1 MIIPKFLE
9 KGDTIGVT
17 ACSCGVL
24 KKIEKY
30 EKSIQ
35 HFIDDGYKIIETNN
49 VRTMGPVS
57 SDAITRVRELREL
70 YENKDV
76 AMIIIASGG
85 DYLYDILSYIDYNL
99 IRKSVKWIVGSS
111 DPTSLLFIITTNLDI
126 ATIYSPCNLSG
137 MAMNNLHES
146 LVNYMEIIKGNL
158 VKQIKYDYYE
168 KEELNSSND
177 YNLDTKNEWIKI
189 NFENCDLSGIIIGGC
204 IECLKDVIGTKYDK
218 TLEFIEKYKDDRII
232 WYFDVFAMSY
242 ENLHNTLLQFKN
254 AGWFKYTD
262 LILIGKVKY
271 PSTEDMTL
279 YVNDI
284 KSALNGVNVVFN
296 YDIGHVKPSF
306 TIINGSRT
314 QVIINEEESSLKYL
328 F

>member
-1 MIIPKFLE
+1 MIIPNFLK
-9 KGDTIGVT
+9 KGDVIGVT
-17 ACSCGVL
+17 ASSCGVL
-24 KKIEKY
+24 KKIDKY

-49 VRTMGPVS
+49 VRTDGPVS
-57 SDAITRVRELREL
+57 SDIATRVRELHEL

-99 IRKSVKWIVGSS
+99 ISDNVKWIAGSS

-146 LVNYMEIIKGNL
+146 LVNYMQIIKGNL

-168 KEELNSSND
+168 KEELDTSNE
-177 YNLDTKNEWIKI
+177 YNLNTKNEWIKI
-189 NFENCDLSGIIIGGC
+189 NFDTCNVTGRIIGGC
-204 IECLKDVIGTKYDK
+204 MECLKDVIGTKYDK
-218 TLEFIEKYKDDRII
+218 TIQFIEKYKNDRII
-232 WYFDVFAMSY
+232 WYFDIFAMSY
-242 ENLHNTLLQFKN
+242 ENVHNTLLQFKN

-271 PSTEDMTL
+271 PSTDDISL

-284 KSALNGVNVVFN
+284 KSALNDVNVVFN
-296 YDIGHVKPSF
+296 YDVGHVKPSF
-306 TIINGSRT
+306 TMINGSRA
-314 QVIINEEESSLKYL
+314 QVIISEQESSLKY
-328 F
+328 FI